1 MFYLQLQVKLENIF
15 MMFCAESHSS
25 EMLSAV
31 CAGVFKNAAVQTSY
45 LRFFKW
51 DLTGVSS

>member
-15 MMFCAESHSS
+15 MMFCAVSHSS
-25 EMLSAV
+25 EMLPAV